1 MARKRSFAPD
11 CSDRQLL
18 PNLMPKA
25 AGQQTTPEPPF
36 VVGWGKMAAL
46 DPFSDIIAAPNGSQ
60 LAV

>member
-1 MARKRSFAPD
+1 MQPGWG
-11 CSDRQLL
+11 RQLSAL
-18 PNLMPKA
+18 RLPKA
-25 AGQQTTPEPPF
+25 ACPLPTPEPPF